1 MTLDPQKP
9 EGNKNVL
16 FGALAGIVA
25 LAVAVGAFVYV
36 GKDKGEEAPAAQ
48 IAAVE
53 TPEAADQAVAPA
65 AGEADNAETATAEQA
80 PAGDIDGVVVRQGNP
95 VVAKVDGHDITRV
108 DVFNFIQ
115 LLPPQVQQLPAGQV
129 YPMALEQVINTRL
142 IQNKAEA
149 SNVEQTDEFKHEL
162 AMAKQQIARNVF
174 VENVIDEKLSDAE
187 LKKQYNQLIG
197 NMPTTEERK
206 ASHILV
212 ATKEAADDVL
222 KRINEGANFNDIAKT
237 ESTDPTAAQNAGDLG
252 WFTKDAMIPEF
263 AQAAFAMKKGEISK
277 TPVQTQFGWHV
288 IKMDDVRT
296 QPKPSFEQ
304 VKPALEMQ
312 ARRETLE
319 KMVNDWRDAANIEVF
334 DINGDPV
341 GEDQSAAPQNVA
353 PAAAPTQAPA
363 TEQAPAVAE

>member
-9 EGNKNVL
+9 EGKKNVL
-16 FGALAGIVA
+16 IGALAGIVA

-36 GKDKGEEAPAAQ
+36 GQDKNDEAQ
-48 IAAVE
+48 VAAVE
-53 TPEAADQAVAPA
+53 MPANSDEAVAPA
-65 AGEADNAETATAEQA
+65 AGEEAQTDVAATEEA
-80 PAGDIDGVVVRQGNP
+80 PAGEIDGVVVRQGNP

-142 IQNKAEA
+142 IQNKAES
-149 SNVEQTDEFKHEL
+149 SNVEQTDEFKREL
-162 AMAKQQIARNVF
+162 GMAKQQIARNVF
-174 VENVIDEKLSDAE
+174 VENAVDERISDAE
-187 LKKQYNQLIG
+187 LKKQYNQLVG
-197 NMPTTEERK
+197 TMPTVEERK

-212 ATKEAADDVL
+212 ETKEAADDVL
-222 KRINEGANFNDIAKT
+222 KRINEGADFNAVAKT

-263 AQAAFAMKKGEISK
+263 AQAAFSMKKGDVSSA
-277 TPVQTQFGWHV
+277 PVQTQFGWHV
-288 IKMDDVRT
+288 IKMEDVRT

-312 ARRETLE
+312 ARREILE
-319 KMVNDWRDAANIEVF
+319 KMVNDWRQAAKIEVF
-334 DINGDPV
+334 DINGDP
-341 GEDQSAAPQNVA
+341 EKPDNQSTAPQNVA
-353 PAAAPTQAPA
+353 PAAAPEQAPA
-363 TEQAPAVAE
+363 TEQAPAAAQ